1 MHCGEG
7 ASVLSIVL
15 CYSLFIF
22 CRLQYFARG
31 VQAYIKQLRLAL
43 QGKTGDALKT
53 EDVRNLLLMRSLYFS
68 LFEHHILK

>member
-1 MHCGEG
+1 MVLQG
-7 ASVLSIVL
+7 AFCSVFNVN
-15 CYSLFIF
+15 SLFIC

-53 EDVRNLLLMRSLYFS
+53 EDVRNYYLSQVHNVTCNL
-68 LFEHHILK
+68 I

>member
-1 MHCGEG
+1 V
-7 ASVLSIVL
+7 SV
-15 CYSLFIF
+15 C

-53 EDVRNLLLMRSLYFS
+53 EDVNSSCLCHNLLVA
-68 LFEHHILK
+68 

>member
-1 MHCGEG
+1 ML
-7 ASVLSIVL
+7 SVLTLYLV
-15 CYSLFIF
+15 YSLFIG

-53 EDVRNLLLMRSLYFS
+53 EEVGYLLAMRREVLYN
-68 LFEHHILK
+68 IAK